1 MLETQANRNGLDVV
15 IGIGLNLGMAKVD
28 ENIVTQAWADLSQ
41 YHFNRNELVCRLAY
55 ELQKNLKIYPLVGFA
70 HYAERWQSFDLFRHK
85 AVKLITEAEEIHGIS
100 QGINEQG
107 ELILKQGDNLRY
119 FGIGEISLRAD

>member
-85 AVKLITEAEEIHGIS
+85 AVKLITEAEEITAFRKALTS
-100 QGINEQG
+100 
-107 ELILKQGDNLRY
+107 
-119 FGIGEISLRAD
+119 RANSF

>member
-1 MLETQANRNGLDVV
+1 
-15 IGIGLNLGMAKVD
+15 
-28 ENIVTQAWADLSQ
+28 
-41 YHFNRNELVCRLAY
+41 
-55 ELQKNLKIYPLVGFA
+55 NLKIYPLVGFA